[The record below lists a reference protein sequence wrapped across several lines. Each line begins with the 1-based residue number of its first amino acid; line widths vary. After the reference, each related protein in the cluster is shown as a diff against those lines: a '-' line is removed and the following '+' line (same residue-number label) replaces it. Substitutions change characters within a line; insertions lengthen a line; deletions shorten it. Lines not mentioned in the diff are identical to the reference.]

1 MIKRSWKKREGY
13 LPLWSW
19 GIISY
24 VTVVGLGSVNHDL
37 GKWIGFVLFSPKDES
52 VFQHSRMIVLPWIV
66 FLFLYHTWQAEYRYY
81 DFVLP
86 KNKLSGAISLVFQC
100 WCVVGFYY
108 FFCEFNIHG
117 LWLDIVNFSVTTL
130 FGFIIWIIIGRF
142 EIPIGV
148 DFIGSM
154 IVIIPLFFHQ
164 LFCTYDECQGVMF
177 EDWSKI
183 LNGSY
188 CAEDRW
194 A

>member
-1 MIKRSWKKREGY
+1 MTERGWTNREGY
-13 LPLWSW
+13 LPLWTW

-24 VTVVGLGSVNHDL
+24 VAIVGLGSVNHDL
-37 GKWIGFVLFSPKDES
+37 GKWIGFYLFSPKDES

-66 FLFLYHTWQAEYRYY
+66 FLFMFHVWQAEYKYY

-86 KNKLSGAISLVFQC
+86 KNKLSGAVSLVFQSY
-100 WCVVGFYY
+100 VVIGFYY
-108 FFCEFNIHG
+108 FFCQFHIHG

-130 FGFIIWIIIGRF
+130 FGFIIWIVLGRLK
-142 EIPIGV
+142 IPIGV
-148 DFIGSM
+148 DFIGSL
-154 IVIIPLFFHQ
+154 IVIVPLFFHQ
-164 LFCTYDECQGVMF
+164 LFCTYDECQGDMY